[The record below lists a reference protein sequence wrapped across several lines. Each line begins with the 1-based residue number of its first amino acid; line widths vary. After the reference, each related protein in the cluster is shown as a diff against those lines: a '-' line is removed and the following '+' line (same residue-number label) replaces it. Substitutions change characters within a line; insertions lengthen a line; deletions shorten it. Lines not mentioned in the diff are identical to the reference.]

1 MITRSDIL
9 PLVLAGVAAGLLT
22 LGCGSA
28 EDEERTGAASA
39 TADAVAERSG
49 QEVDRR
55 AARLLVK
62 AEELH
67 RSGQA
72 TKALSL
78 TDRAARIDPD
88 LPQAY
93 SLRARILEARGR
105 REAAL
110 AAYDSVLVRDS
121 TYEGVWQ
128 NRGNLLF
135 RSGRFEEALA
145 SYRRSH
151 RLDPR
156 SDAVY
161 LTGRAYARLGR
172 VDSAAAAYERALAMD
187 STNAQAWRW
196 RAVLEGRRGRIGA
209 AVRSARRAV
218 DLQPENPHFQF
229 VLGQYLLQDERPDE
243 ALEHLRSARRG
254 GHPDTVQVR
263 RVLERARL
271 RAGRTSEAPDQ

>member
-1 MITRSDIL
+1 MIVRSDIL
-9 PLVLAGVAAGLLT
+9 PLALGGLVLALLT

-28 EDEERTGAASA
+28 DDVESAGARGA
-39 TADAVAERSG
+39 TADAVTERSG
-49 QEVDRR
+49 QGVDRR

-67 RSGQA
+67 RSGQSA
-72 TKALSL
+72 QALSL
-78 TDRAARIDPD
+78 TDRAARVDPD
-88 LPQAY
+88 LPQTY
-93 SLRARILEARGR
+93 SLRARILEAQGR

-151 RLDPR
+151 RLNPR

-161 LTGRAYARLGR
+161 LAGRTHARLGR
-172 VDSAAAAYERALAMD
+172 IDSAAAAYDRALAMD
-187 STNAQAWRW
+187 SANAEAWRW
-196 RAVLEGRRGRIGA
+196 KAVLEARRGRIGP

-229 VLGQYLLQDERPDE
+229 VLGRYLLQDDRPEE
-243 ALEHLRSARRG
+243 ALEHIRYARRA
-254 GHPDTVQVR
+254 GHPDTVRVG